1 MEKKISSF
9 IIIMPNFFK
18 DLKLGNSYENVL
30 ASYLMPFYKNINV
43 IKEKCKYYDIICY
56 TEDDKEESYEV
67 KSDRLSIKTGN
78 IAIEYKSRK
87 KDSGIL
93 ITKANFYAYYI
104 IKNETEYDL
113 YIIPTEEIKN
123 KINSKEYKR
132 TIKGGDN
139 WSSEMYLFDL
149 TVFKDYKK

>member
-1 MEKKISSF
+1 
-9 IIIMPNFFK
+9 MPNFFK
-18 DLKLGNSYENVL
+18 DLKLGNRYENEL
-30 ASYLMPFYKNINV
+30 ASYLTPFYKNINV
-43 IKEKCKYYDIICY
+43 IKEKCNFYDIICY
-56 TEDDKEESYEV
+56 TENDIEESYEV

-78 IAIEYKSRK
+78 LAIEYKSRNK
-87 KDSGIL
+87 NSGIL
-93 ITKANFYAYYI
+93 TTKANFYAYYI

-113 YIIPTEEIKN
+113 YIIPTEEIRN

-149 TVFKDYKK
+149 TLFKDYKK

>member
-1 MEKKISSF
+1 
-9 IIIMPNFFK
+9 MPNFFK
-18 DLKLGNSYENVL
+18 DLKLGKRYEYEL
-30 ASYLMPFYKNINV
+30 ASYLTPFYKTIHV

-56 TEDDKEESYEV
+56 MEGGEEETYEV

-78 IAIEYKSRK
+78 LAIEYKNRN

-93 ITKANFYAYYI
+93 STKANFYAYYI

-139 WSSEMYLFDL
+139 WSSEMYLFNL
-149 TVFKDYKK
+149 TVFQDYKK

>member
-1 MEKKISSF
+1 MI
-9 IIIMPNFFK
+9 NFYK
-18 DLKLGNSYENVL
+18 DLKFGHRYENEL
-30 ASYLMPFYKNINV
+30 ANYLSPFYKKINV
-43 IKEKCKYYDIICY
+43 IKEKCKFYDIICY
-56 TEDDKEESYEV
+56 TENDIEETYEV

-78 IAIEYKSRK
+78 LAIEYKCRE
-87 KDSGIL
+87 KDSGIC

-113 YIIPTEEIKN
+113 YIIPTQEIKN
-123 KINSKEYKR
+123 KINSKDYKR

-139 WSSEMYLFDL
+139 WTSQMYLFDL